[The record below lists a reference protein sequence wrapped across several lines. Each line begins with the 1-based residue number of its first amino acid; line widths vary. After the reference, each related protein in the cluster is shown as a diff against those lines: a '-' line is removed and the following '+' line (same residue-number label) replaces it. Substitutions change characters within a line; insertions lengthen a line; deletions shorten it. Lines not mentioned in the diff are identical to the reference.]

1 MSPVIIPENLPASEQ
16 LTLENIFVMNSKR
29 ATSQD
34 IRPLRIVILNLMP
47 TKIATETQILR
58 LLSNNLI
65 QIELTFLTMA
75 SHQSKNTPKS
85 HLDTFYTTFEEIY
98 NKRFDGLIVTGAPVE
113 LLDFQQVDYWK
124 EFTEILDWANENVFS
139 SLFICWAAQGAL
151 YHYYGI
157 HKRRLKEKLSGIYSH
172 KVLNKTAKLTRGFDD
187 VFDAPHSR
195 YTEVIKEEVLAVED
209 LEILAE
215 SPLAGPHI
223 MANADRRRIFVTG
236 HPEYDPETLK
246 LEYLRDIGKGLDIQV
261 PHCYFPENDPMRE
274 VQVTWRGHANL
285 LYSNWINY
293 YVYQETEYDL
303 DKK

>member
-16 LTLENIFVMNSKR
+16 LNSENIFVMNTKR
-29 ATSQD
+29 AIAQD

-47 TKIATETQILR
+47 TKIDTETQILR
-58 LLSNNLI
+58 LLGNNLI
-65 QIELTFLTMA
+65 QIELTFLQMA
-75 SHQSKNTPKS
+75 SHESKNTPKS
-85 HLDTFYTTFEEIY
+85 HLDSFYTTFKEIY

-113 LLDFQQVDYWK
+113 LLDFTSVDYWK

-139 SLFICWAAQGAL
+139 SLFICWAAQAAL
-151 YHYYGI
+151 YHYYGV
-157 HKRRLKEKLSGIYSH
+157 HKRRLKEKLSGIYRH
-172 KVLNKTAKLTRGFDD
+172 TVLNRTAKLTRGFDD
-187 VFDAPHSR
+187 EFDAPHSR
-195 YTEVIKEEVLAVED
+195 YTEVIKAEVLAVDD

-215 SPLAGPHI
+215 SDLAGPHI

-236 HPEYDPETLK
+236 HPEYDRETLK
-246 LEYLRDIGKGLDIQV
+246 NEYVRDLEKGLAIKI
-261 PHCYFPENDPMRE
+261 PYGYFYEDDPKENIP
-274 VQVTWRGHANL
+274 VTWRGHANL